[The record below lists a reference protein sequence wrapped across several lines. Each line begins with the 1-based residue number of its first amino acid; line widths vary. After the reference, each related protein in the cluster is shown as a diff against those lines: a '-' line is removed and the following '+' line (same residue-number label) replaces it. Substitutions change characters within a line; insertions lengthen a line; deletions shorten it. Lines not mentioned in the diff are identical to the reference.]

1 MPYKLQIISY
11 DKKILISLEES
22 LRQLLL
28 IYSRSWN
35 VSLNLESKILS
46 KFRFLKRRKRFTVI
60 RSPHVF
66 KKSQEH
72 FAIEQWVLNINF
84 NFSYFF
90 EILLQKKL
98 INYLI
103 KELNFFLPASCWIK
117 LVLLK
122 SNYIKL

>member
-72 FAIEQWVLNINF
+72 FAIEQ
-84 NFSYFF
+84 
-90 EILLQKKL
+90 
-98 INYLI
+98 
-103 KELNFFLPASCWIK
+103 
-117 LVLLK
+117 
-122 SNYIKL
+122 